1 MTDKIKLGNKGEE
14 IAINF
19 LKEKGFKILDKNWRY
34 KKSEIDIIIS
44 QKNILIFVEVK
55 TRKSNYFSRPEEAI
69 TPKKID
75 LYQEAAE
82 AYLEQH
88 KLENE
93 VRFDVISIIHTE
105 NKTKIE
111 HFINAF

>member
-34 KKSEIDIIIS
+34 KKSEIDIIIY

-55 TRKSNYFSRPEEAI
+55 TRKSDYFSRPEESI
-69 TPKKID
+69 TPKKIN